1 MYENEDDCDTIIGYR
16 KGYVRCAVE
25 SGVPIMPVY
34 YFGNGQLLHFGP
46 KFLQGISRKIQ
57 ASLGIPYNDY
67 LLPFPRQIPIMHVSG
82 KPIPVEKVF
91 FLNINRD
98 YQLIQIMKKLLIKY
112 MKE

>member
-91 FLNINRD
+91 FF
-98 YQLIQIMKKLLIKY
+98 KY
-112 MKE
+112 K